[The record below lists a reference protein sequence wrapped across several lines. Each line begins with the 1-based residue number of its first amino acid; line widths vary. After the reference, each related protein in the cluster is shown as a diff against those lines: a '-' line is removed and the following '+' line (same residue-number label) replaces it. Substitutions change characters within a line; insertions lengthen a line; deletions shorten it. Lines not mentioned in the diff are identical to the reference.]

1 MAGLESEKTLETPRQ
16 DAIPTL
22 ADDEAGTVV
31 WHREHLRIRDQAAVA
46 RATTSE
52 YVLPLFVFD
61 PAFYGADGLAC
72 DSRIRFLHDCLA
84 DLSDRYHTATGRGLT
99 YAHGDPVDVLGRFR
113 EAGWDIVTMAV
124 PTGRYGRDRD
134 RRVREQCDVT
144 FVDGDGLVRDR
155 TETREGWQDDVSA
168 WFSADQY
175 EWDPGTVTSRSFDS
189 GLGVDAIEEY
199 YDIRPSKSDVPR
211 GGTGPARERL
221 SAFAEQID
229 DYPGNISA
237 PTDARDGTS
246 GLSPYLAFG
255 CLSVR
260 QVIQYIDEHAPDGRG
275 KEMFVSRL
283 FWNKHYEQKLEDW
296 PGWLETAVNPVLEG
310 FNAEQYDP
318 DLVAAW
324 KHGQTGFP
332 MVDASMRCL
341 RQTGWLNFRMRS
353 MCASV
358 YYHLLQQPWRIGADW
373 FYHHLID
380 ASAAIN
386 YTQWQSQCG
395 LVGKPALRL
404 YNPRKQVRDQD
415 PDGEFIR
422 QWVPELESLPDEY
435 LDRPEQTPVH
445 VQASCGVDIGDDY
458 PHPVVDYDAARQAFH
473 RRYEAVRP
481 DAADALDDPTIARRA
496 SFSGGREAAARIAAE
511 HGTDASNAPESGGT
525 QASLDSFGDE

>member
-1 MAGLESEKTLETPRQ
+1 MAGLELGSTLDAPQQ
-16 DAIPTL
+16 DVIPTL

-46 RATTSE
+46 RAAASE

-61 PAFYGADGLAC
+61 PVFYGADGLAC

-84 DLSDRYHTATGRGLT
+84 DLSDQYHTVTGRGLT
-99 YAHGDPVDVLGRFR
+99 YAHGDPVDVLRRFR

-124 PTGRYGRDRD
+124 PTGRYGQERD
-134 RRVREQCDVT
+134 RRVQEQCGVT
-144 FVDGDGLVRDR
+144 FIDGDGLIRDR

-175 EWDPGTVTSRSFDS
+175 DWNPRTVVSRSFDS
-189 GLGVDAIEEY
+189 GTDIDVIEDH
-199 YDIRPSKSDVPR
+199 YDVTPSKSDVPR

-221 SAFAEQID
+221 SAFAERID

-260 QVIQYIDEHAPDGRG
+260 QVIQYIDEHVPDGRG

-296 PGWLETAVNPVLEG
+296 SGWLDTAVNPVFEG

-318 DLVAAW
+318 DLVDAW
-324 KHGQTGFP
+324 KHGRTGFP

-341 RQTGWLNFRMRS
+341 KQTGWLNFRMRA

-395 LVGKPALRL
+395 LVGKPTLRL

-422 QWVPELESLPDEY
+422 RWVPELDSLPDEH
-435 LDRPEQTPVH
+435 LARPEQTPVH
-445 VQASCGVDIGDDY
+445 VQASCGVDIGETY
-458 PHPVVDYDAARQAFH
+458 PYPVVDYDAARQAFR
-473 RRYEAVRP
+473 RRYEAVRA
-481 DAADALDDPTIARRA
+481 DAADALCDPAIARRA
-496 SFSGGREAAARIAAE
+496 SFSGGRDAAVRIATE
-511 HGTDASNAPESGGT
+511 HGTDASNSEANAGT
-525 QASLDSFGDE
+525 QTSLGSFGDE